1 MTRFTHGLVLGKFYP
16 LHVGHEH
23 LIAAAASACARVTVQ
38 VLASARESI
47 PLEVR
52 AGWIRERFPM
62 VEVVTGMDEAEVDFA
77 SPHAWDEH
85 MRVIEALLPASVDAV
100 FTSDPYGAELARRL
114 GAAWQQVDPGRQ
126 SLAISGTA
134 VRADVAGSWWALSP
148 PVREWFCRRVVVLG
162 AESTGTTT
170 LARALAERLGTIWVP
185 EYGRTWTVQRPGG
198 PEAPW
203 HTAEFD
209 LVAFEHRRQERD
221 AMRTAPIPVIVSDTD
236 VLATTIWHERYL
248 GHASP
253 SVVRMAA
260 DGKPDLYVRTGDEI
274 PLVQD
279 GLRDGEHLRHAMQQR
294 FRDVLAEQDVPWLEV
309 RGPAAVRLADTVARV
324 ERLLRRGW
332 DLAPPLG

>member
-1 MTRFTHGLVLGKFYP
+1 MRKRAWAALMSLNAMVM
-16 LHVGHEH
+16 
-23 LIAAAASACARVTVQ
+23 AAAREPGPLVTRCRSRTVAEPHGGERGLDRV
-38 VLASARESI
+38 R
-47 PLEVR
+47 
-52 AGWIRERFPM
+52 G
-62 VEVVTGMDEAEVDFA
+62 AEVPFV
-77 SPHAWDEH
+77 PLG
-85 MRVIEALLPASVDAV
+85 VC
-100 FTSDPYGAELARRL
+100 TSRIH
-114 GAAWQQVDPGRQ
+114 
-126 SLAISGTA
+126 S
-134 VRADVAGSWWALSP
+134 
-148 PVREWFCRRVVVLG
+148 
-162 AESTGTTT
+162 
-170 LARALAERLGTIWVP
+170 
-185 EYGRTWTVQRPGG
+185 RP
-198 PEAPW
+198 
-203 HTAEFD
+203 AEFG

-260 DGKPDLYVRTGDEI
+260 AGKPDLYVLTGDES
-274 PLVQD
+274 PFVQD